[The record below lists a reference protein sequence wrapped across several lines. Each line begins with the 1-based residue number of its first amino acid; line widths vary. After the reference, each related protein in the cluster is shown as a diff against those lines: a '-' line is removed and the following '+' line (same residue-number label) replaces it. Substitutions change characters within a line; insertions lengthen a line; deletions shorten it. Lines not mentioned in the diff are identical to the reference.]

1 LNLQRLNVSGNQL
14 ELVHTDLVSGEMS
27 DMLADLLQLTH
38 VDLSFNKFTELI
50 LNLNKDRAKIVVFDL
65 SHNALE
71 NFRFLS
77 VHSVSNAK
85 FPFNLGLIFF
95 GFHDFFRQNLAYL

>member
-1 LNLQRLNVSGNQL
+1 
-14 ELVHTDLVSGEMS
+14 
-27 DMLADLLQLTH
+27 MLADLLQLTH

-71 NFRFLS
+71 SFRFLS
-77 VHSVSNAK
+77 VHSTDNAK
-85 FPFNLGLIFF
+85 FPLNLGLIFF
-95 GFHDFFRQNLAYL
+95 VFHDFFSQNLAYL